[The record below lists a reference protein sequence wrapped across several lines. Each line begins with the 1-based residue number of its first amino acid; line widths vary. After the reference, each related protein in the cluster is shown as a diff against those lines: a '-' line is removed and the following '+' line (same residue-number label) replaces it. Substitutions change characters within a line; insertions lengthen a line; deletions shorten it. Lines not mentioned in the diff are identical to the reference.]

1 MNHRTS
7 ATLLAL
13 VMAVGSAVTAASER
27 SSTPPAPSTTTNDIA
42 IVVPASNPINNLPLS
57 ELRRIYMGERRYW
70 KSGSAVVVLMRAH
83 GSREREVMLR
93 VVFQMEEDQYEQ
105 FWVGKIMQAEATKP
119 PAELFSFGMISQGVE
134 NIPGAIGFMSAKDVR
149 NSHIKVLRIG
159 GLLPGDRGYPLR

>member
-13 VMAVGSAVTAASER
+13 VMAFGPAVSAASDR
-27 SSTPPAPSTTTNDIA
+27 SSTPPAPSATTNDIA

-83 GSREREVMLR
+83 GSWEREVMLR
-93 VVFQMEEDQYEQ
+93 VVFQMEEEQYEQ

-119 PAELFSFGMISQGVE
+119 PAEVFSFGMISQGVE
-134 NIPGAIGFMSAKDVR
+134 NIPGAIGFMNAKDVR
-149 NSHIKVLRIG
+149 NGHIKVLRIG